1 MPLVLFDDATK
12 HLLRISRIVKLPRSS
27 ALLVGVGGSGK
38 QSLTRLAAE
47 IGKQVSYQ
55 LTITKTYGEKDLKE
69 DIKRLFD
76 FSGHLGKHVAFIMTD
91 AQVKNEGFLEY
102 INMILSTGQI
112 PGLLAK
118 DEREV
123 WLMDVRNDYVKEKGL
138 GNIDPPQSELWNY
151 FVDRVRDNLHIV
163 LCFSP
168 VGQKF
173 RERARKFPA
182 LFNECT
188 IDWFLPWPQDALV
201 SVAETFI
208 KNFKELDTKEETKTE
223 LMKSMG
229 NVHILVNTACDLYF
243 QKMRRQVYVTPKSF
257 LSYLNSYKGLYMEKY
272 KELDIQGNS
281 FKIGLNKIQEATV
294 TIANMEVGLKEEE
307 NQLKEAAEKTEK
319 LLLNL
324 DKEK

>member
-1 MPLVLFDDATK
+1 
-12 HLLRISRIVKLPRSS
+12 
-27 ALLVGVGGSGK
+27 
-38 QSLTRLAAE
+38 
-47 IGKQVSYQ
+47 
-55 LTITKTYGEKDLKE
+55 
-69 DIKRLFD
+69 
-76 FSGHLGKHVAFIMTD
+76 
-91 AQVKNEGFLEY
+91 
-102 INMILSTGQI
+102 
-112 PGLLAK
+112 
-118 DEREV
+118 
-123 WLMDVRNDYVKEKGL
+123 
-138 GNIDPPQSELWNY
+138 
-151 FVDRVRDNLHIV
+151 
-163 LCFSP
+163 
-168 VGQKF
+168 
-173 RERARKFPA
+173 
-182 LFNECT
+182 
-188 IDWFLPWPQDALV
+188 
-201 SVAETFI
+201 
-208 KNFKELDTKEETKTE
+208 LDTKEETKTE